1 MQTNFHNTPAGIF
14 PTDARTNLFACAS
27 TKKVF
32 FLKKGEVKSFKELP
46 VSFKREILKRF
57 LADPCARKELGNLG
71 YNAGLEKFAKCMYGS
86 LDHVADFCEDG
97 ILQEPDNYRCSN
109 NCQCL
114 FWKSKNITYNKKA
127 FSVKQLQVIDLIA
140 KGISDKCIADEL
152 SISIPT
158 LSDYKKRIQDKLN
171 TFCKTST
178 AVKAIK
184 YKIVR

>member
-1 MQTNFHNTPAGIF
+1 MQTQFFNTPAGIF
-14 PTDARTNLFACAS
+14 PTDKRTNLFACET

-32 FLKKGEVKSFKELP
+32 FLKQGEVKSFQDLP
-46 VSFKREILKRF
+46 INYKRQILKRF
-57 LADPCARKELGNLG
+57 LADPCARKDLGHLG
-71 YNAGLEKFAKCMYGS
+71 YKEGLQKYAKCMFGS
-86 LDHVADFCEDG
+86 LDQVEDFCSDG
-97 ILQEPDNYRCSN
+97 KLQEPDNYRCSN

-127 FSVKQLQVIDLIA
+127 FSIKQLQVIDLIA
-140 KGISDKCIADEL
+140 KGLSDKCIADQL

-184 YKIVR
+184 YKLVR